1 MKNNKNNTPKMEMV
15 EYLINEPRFV
25 SDSGIFDL
33 TMKERREYLINNLD
47 DKSIEDHYLDFCSQE

>member
-1 MKNNKNNTPKMEMV
+1 MEMV